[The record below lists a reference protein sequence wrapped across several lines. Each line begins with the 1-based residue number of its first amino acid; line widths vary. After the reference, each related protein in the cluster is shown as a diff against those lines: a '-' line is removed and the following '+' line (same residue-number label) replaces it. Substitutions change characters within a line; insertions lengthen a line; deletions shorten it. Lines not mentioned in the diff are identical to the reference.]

1 MSSTATILALT
12 RDGRVLV
19 DASGRP
25 AAVSHHY
32 PAHRLVRIDPDTRA
46 IRLDDEEVARELATG
61 EGRRAA
67 GIRGRLGDRR
77 VAKALALLDNR
88 DRLRFDPRDG
98 SALTFDDD
106 GRVARGASGRMI
118 FPRTDPAVIGLVSF
132 AGTDEVL
139 IARNVRGKF
148 FSLIA
153 GFVDPGENLEE
164 AFEREV
170 WEETARRVS
179 DIAYWG
185 SQPWPPGGSLMMGF
199 TARTADR
206 DALAETDG
214 ELAEIVWVSPA
225 TITDY
230 PLAPEGSIAR
240 DMLNQWYLG
249 QTGKVL
255 QSS

>member
-1 MSSTATILALT
+1 MTSTPTVLATT

-19 DASGRP
+19 DASGQP
-25 AAVSHHY
+25 AAAQHPY
-32 PAHRLVRIDPDTRA
+32 PAERLVRITHDTWA
-46 IRLDDEEVARELATG
+46 VRLDDDEAARELSPERGTAL
-61 EGRRAA
+61 A
-67 GIRGRLGDRR
+67 GLRGRLGDRR
-77 VAKALALLDNR
+77 IAKALALLNNR
-88 DRLRFDPRDG
+88 DQLKFDPSDG
-98 SALTFDDD
+98 SAVSFDED

-118 FPRTDPAVIGLVSF
+118 FPRTDPAVIGLVSY

-164 AFEREV
+164 AFAREV

-199 TARTADR
+199 TARTTDR

-214 ELAEIVWVSPA
+214 ELADTVWVSPT
-225 TITDY
+225 TIVNY

-240 DMLNQWYLG
+240 DMLNQWFAE

-255 QSS
+255 ESS